1 MTRAWTLLL
10 AMACSG
16 PQGNWVAVDV
26 QQGDR
31 ISVARGVLAI
41 DRRGDARLQLTLDGS
56 GPSGTLQA
64 TGTSTPID
72 GAAEL
77 DLEGTW
83 SLEGSELIVYVE
95 GPCEG
100 TVALRCDL
108 EVGGADWIVRF
119 ER

>member
-16 PQGNWVAVDV
+16 PQGDWVAVDA

-31 ISVARGVLAI
+31 ISVARGLLEI
-41 DRRGDARLQLTLDGS
+41 DRRGDTRLQLTLDGS
-56 GPSGTLQA
+56 GPSGALEA

-72 GAAEL
+72 RTAEL

-83 SLEGSELIVYVE
+83 RLEGSELIVYVE

-100 TVALRCDL
+100 AVALTCEL
-108 EVGGADWIVRF
+108 SVGGADWIVRF